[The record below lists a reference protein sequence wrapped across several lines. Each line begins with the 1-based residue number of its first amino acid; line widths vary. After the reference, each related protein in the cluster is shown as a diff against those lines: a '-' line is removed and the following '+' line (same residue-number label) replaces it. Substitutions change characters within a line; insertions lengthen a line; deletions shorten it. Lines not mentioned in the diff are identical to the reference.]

1 MDRPK
6 DDRQQVYSLPIWFVN
21 NLIQESKIMNKV
33 KISSNRNFGLVFF
46 IVFLIVGLWP
56 LTYENPIRIWSVI
69 ISLIFLILGLMKS
82 KLLTPLNI
90 LWFKFGMIL
99 GAIVAPI
106 IMGVVFFLVVTP
118 IGLVMR
124 IMGKDILNKK
134 YDKKKKTYWISRYKN
149 MGSMKKQF

>member
-1 MDRPK
+1 MIGNK
-6 DDRQQVYSLPIWFVN
+6 FLVLSIFFVN
-21 NLIQESKIMNKV
+21 NLIQKSKIMNKV

>member
-1 MDRPK
+1 MSPK
-6 DDRQQVYSLPIWFVN
+6 
-21 NLIQESKIMNKV
+21 SKI

-106 IMGVVFFLVVTP
+106 VMGFIFFLVVTP

-134 YDKKKKTYWISRYKN
+134 YDKNKKTYWISRDKN